1 MLIENILDGALV
13 RSSIVGIGI
22 NLNQDSFDPS
32 LPNPVSLSML
42 TGRHYPLENT
52 LILLYKKI
60 CRRVA
65 LLGTS
70 DGYNE
75 LEMDFNRYLF
85 HLERSRQ
92 EALSEAIE
100 GFEAIRQPLQDL

>member
-1 MLIENILDGALV
+1 
-13 RSSIVGIGI
+13 
-22 NLNQDSFDPS
+22 
-32 LPNPVSLSML
+32 
-42 TGRHYPLENT
+42 
-52 LILLYKKI
+52 
-60 CRRVA
+60 
-65 LLGTS
+65 LGTS